1 MKILLV
7 DDHALFREGMRYV
20 LQQLSDAVTILEGGN
35 FQEALMLAGQHPE
48 LDLVLLD
55 LHMPGSDGPASV
67 GYFRKRY
74 PSMPVVVVSGEE
86 NSRSMEKV
94 MNYGAS
100 GFVCKSSN
108 TRVMLDALQLV
119 LSGGVYTPHEMLRH
133 QTGGATSDKRSANT
147 NGCGLTRRQ
156 MDALEHLCAGMSN
169 KEIAAAMQLA
179 EGTVKVHI
187 AAVYQT
193 LKVSSR
199 LEAVRAAEQLGL
211 VGVPHG

>member
-20 LQQLSDAVTILEGGN
+20 LRQLSDTVTIIEGGN
-35 FQEALMLAGQHPE
+35 FQDALTLAGQHPE

-67 GYFRKRY
+67 GCFRKRY
-74 PSMPVVVVSGEE
+74 PAIPVVVVSGEE

-108 TRVMLDALQLV
+108 TRAMLDALQLV
-119 LSGGVYTPHEMLRH
+119 LSGGVYMPHEITRH
-133 QTGGATSDKRSANT
+133 QTGEGTATDKRSART
-147 NGCGLTRRQ
+147 NGYGLTRRQ

-179 EGTVKVHI
+179 EGTV
-187 AAVYQT
+187 
-193 LKVSSR
+193 
-199 LEAVRAAEQLGL
+199 
-211 VGVPHG
+211 